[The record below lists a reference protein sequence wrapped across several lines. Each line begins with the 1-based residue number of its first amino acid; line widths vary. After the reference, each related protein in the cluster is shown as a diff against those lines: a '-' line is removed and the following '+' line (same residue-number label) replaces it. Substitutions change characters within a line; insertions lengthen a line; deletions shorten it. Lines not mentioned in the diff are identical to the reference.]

1 MSNDDLK
8 GLEPKANKTN
18 YVGSDS
24 EEGMSTMTT
33 VHEDVANFVGRLH
46 VAAEN
51 KRQIGVLS
59 ASMLIFNRVIGTGI
73 FATPGSIL
81 ALLGSPGLA
90 LIIWVVGSIIAAA
103 GTAVY
108 LEWGTGIPKNGGEKN
123 YLEFIYR
130 KPKFLVT
137 GIYAS
142 YIILMGWASGNSVVF
157 GEYILHA
164 ANKEVD
170 RWNQRGIGLACIT
183 TAFIIHGTALKWG
196 LRLQNAL
203 GIIKLIIVF
212 IMIICGFVALGGHL
226 KTDEKPNNFSNAFEG
241 TTGSAYGV
249 VTALYNVIWS
259 FVGYSNANY
268 ALSETRNPVRTLK
281 IAAPTAI
288 ISVSII
294 YILVNIAY
302 FAAVSKAEIIASER
316 LVAASL
322 FRNVMGPAAER
333 AMSVFVALSAF
344 GNVLSVIFSQGRL
357 VQELGREGILPFS
370 RLWAS
375 NRPFNAPLAG
385 LFEHWVICVI
395 VILAPP
401 PGDAYNFILKYNWN
415 PPIKATLPV
424 TVFFLLSNM
433 YLVIAPFIAPDDPSQ
448 NQYKSMPYYIHCV
461 VGIAILVAGAI
472 YWLVWAV
479 ILPKIGGYK
488 LVRETHLYGIN
499 YDPATSNN
507 REINTKHCVPTE
519 NITFIQ
525 IQFFLTSEAR
535 SQSGSGSDP
544 LKLIGASSP
553 AENDVSPVLLLPPT
567 TVLSEPQ
574 LPPILFF
581 KHITSHNHDYT
592 RQNITAIMSKLL
604 RLRARPLTWGSTF
617 TARQFSTTR
626 PALAVR
632 GGSKLFKDA
641 DAAVADIKSG
651 SILLSSG
658 FGLCGVADTL
668 IGALNR
674 RGRDSLNSLTA
685 VSNNAGVEGKGGLA
699 TLTSA
704 GQVDRLIL
712 SYLGNNKVLEKKYL
726 TGELAIELCP
736 QGTLA
741 ERIRAAGAGIPAF
754 FTPTAA
760 HTLLQDG
767 EIPVRLDKSGAV
779 VEKGRK
785 RETREFNGRTF
796 LMETAIE
803 GDVAIIRAWKAD
815 KEGNC

>member
-24 EEGMSTMTT
+24 EEG
-33 VHEDVANFVGRLH
+33 RLQH
-46 VAAEN
+46 AADN

-142 YIILMGWASGNSVVF
+142 YILLMGWASGNSVVF

-164 ANKEVD
+164 ANTEVD

-183 TAFIIHGTALKWG
+183 TAFLIHGCALKWG
-196 LRLQNAL
+196 LRLQN
-203 GIIKLIIVF
+203 
-212 IMIICGFVALGGHL
+212 
-226 KTDEKPNNFSNAFEG
+226 PNNFKNAFEG

-401 PGDAYNFILKYNWN
+401 PGDAYNFILNLISYPLAIVNTFVAGGLVHLYLHGAKYNWN

-461 VGIAILVAGAI
+461 VGIAILVAGSLNG
-472 YWLVWAV
+472 LVQSWSSESSSVRRRSPSKFIFAPFLSV
-479 ILPKIGGYK
+479 QCDPELAGLL
-488 LVRETHLYGIN
+488 LVRRRSPTDTHLCTVLQAFLGLQVFFYPQKISCLCPSLQVLQSFFGIVGLLL
-499 YDPATSNN
+499 
-507 REINTKHCVPTE
+507 CTE
-519 NITFIQ
+519 D
-525 IQFFLTSEAR
+525 L
-535 SQSGSGSDP
+535 P
-544 LKLIGASSP
+544 LKPISAGFASFLGT
-553 AENDVSPVLLLPPT
+553 AGLLLST
-567 TVLSEPQ
+567 EDL
-574 LPPILFF
+574 LPMPI
-581 KHITSHNHDYT
+581 S
-592 RQNITAIMSKLL
+592 A
-604 RLRARPLTWGSTF
+604 
-617 TARQFSTTR
+617 
-626 PALAVR
+626 
-632 GGSKLFKDA
+632 
-641 DAAVADIKSG
+641 
-651 SILLSSG
+651 
-658 FGLCGVADTL
+658 
-668 IGALNR
+668 
-674 RGRDSLNSLTA
+674 
-685 VSNNAGVEGKGGLA
+685 GLA
-699 TLTSA
+699 IL
-704 GQVDRLIL
+704 GLQVFYQVFYPQKIPCLHPSL
-712 SYLGNNKVLEKKYL
+712 QVL
-726 TGELAIELCP
+726 
-736 QGTLA
+736 
-741 ERIRAAGAGIPAF
+741 
-754 FTPTAA
+754 
-760 HTLLQDG
+760 
-767 EIPVRLDKSGAV
+767 KS
-779 VEKGRK
+779 
-785 RETREFNGRTF
+785 F
-796 LMETAIE
+796 L
-803 GDVAIIRAWKAD
+803 KL
-815 KEGNC
+815 